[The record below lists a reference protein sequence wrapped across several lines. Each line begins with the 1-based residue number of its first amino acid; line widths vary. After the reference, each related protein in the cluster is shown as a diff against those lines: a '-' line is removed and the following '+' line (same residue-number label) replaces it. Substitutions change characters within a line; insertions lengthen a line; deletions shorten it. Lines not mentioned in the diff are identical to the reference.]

1 MIMLVSASFVGCIED
16 STEDTLIED
25 NTVDETTQEEDTND
39 QDVNDS
45 EEVSEDDE
53 LITPVGNSTNMAP
66 YVDAGTWNDDQWGE
80 HIIYDG
86 DYDDHDDYD
95 NTSFSVFVHWSALD
109 YDGTIENAGF
119 DLDLDQTIDVF
130 VNEDSGAFVKDQ
142 TSVNGALTLVN
153 NASNTP
159 EVTWSLD
166 SIRQENGCAINLH
179 TSFMFIAE
187 DDDGASSSEIIH
199 YVHDRNIEYGMM
211 GYYIDLGVF
220 GLTENHYD
228 MFNATDCADGPEIP
242 VEVEFH
248 NPEFYDGKATYQ
260 LRNINRLVYLTDVNF
275 FLKDDTG
282 TTYAGGNGFGE
293 VAMQFQGGIEM
304 GIETSYS
311 WYGENTD
318 LVTRAQTIA
327 ADDGSDY
334 PVHFSTNGGDYHL
347 LSSGNHFYVY
357 GTGSNHNG
365 PAETGWTLEL
375 VFEPTGDI
383 IASLPLTF

>member
-16 STEDTLIED
+16 STEDTLVED
-25 NTVDETTQEEDTND
+25 NTVDETNQEEDAND
-39 QDVNDS
+39 QNVNDS

-53 LITPVGNSTNMAP
+53 LITPVGNSTNSAP
-66 YVDAGTWNDDQWGE
+66 YVDAGTWDDDQWGE
-80 HIIYDG
+80 YVIYDG
-86 DYDDHDDYD
+86 DYDNHDDYG
-95 NTSFSVFVHWSALD
+95 NTSFSLFVHWSALD

-130 VNEDSGAFVKDQ
+130 VDEDSGAFVKDL
-142 TSVNGALTLVN
+142 TSVNGALTLTD

-228 MFNATDCADGPEIP
+228 MFNATDCADGPDIP
-242 VEVEFH
+242 VSADFYQ
-248 NPEFYDGKATYQ
+248 PEQSNGNTFYQ
-260 LRNINRLVYLTDVNF
+260 LRDINRPILLSDVTF

-282 TTYAGGNGFGE
+282 STYVGGNGFGE
-293 VAMQFQGGIEM
+293 IAMQFQGGTEM
-304 GIETSYS
+304 GIDTSYR

-318 LVTRAQTIA
+318 LVARAQAIA
-327 ADDGSDY
+327 NDDGSDY
-334 PVHFSTNGGDYHL
+334 PVHFIDNNGDGL
-347 LSSGNHFYVY
+347 LSNNDNFQIF
-357 GTGSNHNG
+357 GTGPGSNG
-365 PAETGWTLEL
+365 PAESGWTLQL
-375 VFEPTGDI
+375 QFDPTGDI
-383 IASLPLTF
+383 FISMPIP

>member
-16 STEDTLIED
+16 STEDTLVED
-25 NTVDETTQEEDTND
+25 NTVDETTQEDAND
-39 QDVNDS
+39 QNVNDS
-45 EEVSEDDE
+45 EEVTQDDE
-53 LITPVGNSTNMAP
+53 LITPVGNSTNSAP
-66 YVDAGTWNDDQWGE
+66 YVDAGTWDDDQWGE
-80 HIIYDG
+80 YVIYDG
-86 DYDDHDDYD
+86 DYDNHHDYD
-95 NTSFSVFVHWSALD
+95 NTSFSLFVHWSALD

-130 VNEDSGAFVKDQ
+130 VNEDSGAFVKDL
-142 TSVNGALTLVN
+142 TSVNGALTLTD

-166 SIRQENGCAINLH
+166 SIRQEDGCAINLH

-187 DDDGASSSEIIH
+187 DDDGASSSEVIH
-199 YVHDRNIEYGMM
+199 YVHDRNINYDMM

-220 GLTENHYD
+220 GLTESHYD
-228 MFNATDCADGPEIP
+228 MFNATNCADGPEMPI
-242 VEVEFH
+242 EVEFYDQ
-248 NPEFYDGKATYQ
+248 NTYDGKATYQ
-260 LRNINRLVYLTDVNF
+260 LRNINRPILLSDVNF

-318 LVTRAQTIA
+318 LVARAQAIA
-327 ADDGSDY
+327 NDDGSDY
-334 PVHFSTNGGDYHL
+334 PVHFMDNNVDGL
-347 LSSGNHFYVY
+347 LSHNDYFEIFGI
-357 GTGSNHNG
+357 GPGSNG
-365 PAETGWTLEL
+365 PAESGWTLQL
-375 VFEPTGDI
+375 QFDPTGDI
-383 IASLPLTF
+383 IASLPITF

>member
-16 STEDTLIED
+16 STEDTLVED

-166 SIRQENGCAINLH
+166 SVRYGTQCGINLH

-187 DDDGASSSEIIH
+187 DDDGDSSSELIH
-199 YVHDRNIEYGMM
+199 YVYGRNIDYEMM

-220 GLTENHYD
+220 GLTENHYS
-228 MFNATDCADGPEIP
+228 MFNATDCADGPDIP
-242 VEVEFH
+242 VSADFYQ
-248 NPEFYDGKATYQ
+248 PEQSNGNTFYQ
-260 LRNINRLVYLTDVNF
+260 LRDINRPILLSDVTF

-282 TTYAGGNGFGE
+282 STYVGGNGFGE
-293 VAMQFQGGIEM
+293 IAMQFQGGTEM
-304 GIETSYS
+304 GIDTSYR

-318 LVTRAQTIA
+318 LIARAQTIA
-327 ADDGSDY
+327 NDDGSNY
-334 PVHFSTNGGDYHL
+334 PVHFNDNNGDGL
-347 LSSGNHFYVY
+347 LSNNDNFRIF
-357 GTGSNHNG
+357 GTGPNYNG
-365 PAETGWTLEL
+365 PAESGWTLQL
-375 VFEPTGDI
+375 QFDPTGDI
-383 IASLPLTF
+383 FISMPIP